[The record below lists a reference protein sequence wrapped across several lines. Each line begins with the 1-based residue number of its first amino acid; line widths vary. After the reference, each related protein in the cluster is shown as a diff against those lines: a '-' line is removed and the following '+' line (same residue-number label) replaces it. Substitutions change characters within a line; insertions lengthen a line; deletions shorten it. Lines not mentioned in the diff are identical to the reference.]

1 MSTNFVARG
10 DVGKHPIHQ
19 PAFATSI
26 PTMSVVADDSV
37 GLAPLTE
44 PSCCSRG
51 FAGRIEGWL
60 LHSALQIDVGAHR
73 GAIAGWLDSGGN
85 PVFVYPEIAG
95 YYLTAMG

>member
-1 MSTNFVARG
+1 LAWHHSPSHLVAPG
-10 DVGKHPIHQ
+10 DSPGGSK
-19 PAFATSI
+19 
-26 PTMSVVADDSV
+26 
-37 GLAPLTE
+37 
-44 PSCCSRG
+44 
-51 FAGRIEGWL
+51 AGL